1 MSQVTPS
8 DGDSPTQ
15 LGIQPVQPGKFGS
28 KIWESSNMFWY
39 YNICKYMYIYIY
51 VISINN
57 GRSLDDL
64 GIPPC

>member
-15 LGIQPVQPGKFGS
+15 LGIQPVQLGKFGIS

-39 YNICKYMYIYIY
+39 YNICKYM
-51 VISINN
+51 
-57 GRSLDDL
+57 
-64 GIPPC
+64 